1 MHFDYDGSHAIDLC
15 GLMKLLVLGTS
26 GYHPSERRQTACL
39 MLPEAGIVLDAG
51 TGFFR
56 VREHL
61 ATPTLDILL
70 THAHLDHV
78 GGLTYLLD
86 TIAQR
91 PLERIT
97 VHGAGDKLT
106 AIREH
111 LLSEDLFP
119 TPLPCQWQSLSD
131 GVVRIGDA
139 RVTHFLL
146 EHPGGC
152 VGYRLDWPRASMA
165 YVTDTTAA
173 PDAAYVQKIRGVDLL
188 VHECNFRDDQ
198 REWAEKT
205 GHSFTTAVA
214 QVAANAGAKR
224 LVLTHFDPLDDT
236 DDPIDL
242 AAARRIFPATELGVD
257 HMAVEF

>member
-1 MHFDYDGSHAIDLC
+1 
-15 GLMKLLVLGTS
+15 MKLLVLGTS
-26 GYHPSERRQTACL
+26 GYHPCERRQTACL

-61 ATPTLDILL
+61 VTPTLDILL

-78 GGLTYLLD
+78 AGLTYLLD
-86 TIAQR
+86 TVAQR

-97 VHGAGDKLT
+97 VHGTGNKLA

-111 LLSEDLFP
+111 LLSEHLFP
-119 TPLPCQWQSLSD
+119 APLPCQWQPLSD
-131 GVVRIGDA
+131 GTTTIESVRVA
-139 RVTHFLL
+139 HFPL

-152 VGYRLDWPRASMA
+152 VGYRLDWAGHSMA
-165 YVTDTTAA
+165 YVTDTTAS
-173 PDAAYVQKIRGVDLL
+173 PDAPYVENIRGVDLL
-188 VHECNFRDDQ
+188 IHECNFRDDQ
-198 REWAEKT
+198 RQWAEKT

-214 QVAANAGAKR
+214 QVAKAAGAKR

-236 DDPIDL
+236 NDPIDL

-257 HMAVEF
+257 HMSVEF